1 MIAVESHLEEVGH
14 GWPIWIPCDCIPH
27 QVSTDGQFGFPSDG
41 ADESADCLP
50 HQVSKELAVA
60 LAEKALY
67 QQLTGRLQQ
76 MQLEERAAA
85 STSRAKAEAE
95 KADLGARLEALET
108 ALALER
114 ERATVAEGEAKLLLE
129 RALRAEVMMLDDR

>member
-1 MIAVESHLEEVGH
+1 MIASLIKY
-14 GWPIWIPCDCIPH
+14 PRSSRSPQI
-27 QVSTDGQFGFPSDG
+27 
-41 ADESADCLP
+41 ARDCLP

-60 LAEKALY
+60 LAEKAIF

-85 STSRAKAEAE
+85 STSRAKAEAD

-108 ALALER
+108 ALAFDR
-114 ERATVAEGEAKLLLE
+114 ERATVAEGEAKLLLV
-129 RALRAEVMMLDDR
+129 RALRAEVMILDDY

>member
-1 MIAVESHLEEVGH
+1 MANLDSHRMALMRAMIAPLIRSPRSSRSPSRRKRSTSNLPVG
-14 GWPIWIPCDCIPH
+14 CSRC
-27 QVSTDGQFGFPSDG
+27 S
-41 ADESADCLP
+41 
-50 HQVSKELAVA
+50 SKNAP
-60 LAEKALY
+60 
-67 QQLTGRLQQ
+67 R
-76 MQLEERAAA
+76 RA
-85 STSRAKAEAE
+85 SRAKAEAE